1 MSGWRRQGEWL
12 EWRAAGDIQG
22 REQARQLAS
31 ALIGEKWSRTLL
43 HNGGLLWQGSRLR
56 LRLFPEE
63 PNVQADEWTDIEF
76 LYEDDFC
83 FVADKPAGMKV
94 HPTAEGEKGTLLQAA
109 ASRLAAEGQLCRPR
123 HIHRL
128 DEDTTGPVLFAK
140 YDWCR
145 RFLTPGCARKASA
158 ARTSPSSKA
167 GLRKRRAGSTHRS
180 AATGI
185 TRHVAGFPRQASQP
199 SPYMNGWK
207 RIRTLRSCG

>member
-109 ASRLAAEGQLCRPR
+109 ASSLPPRGSSAVRGIFTGWTKTRPVR
-123 HIHRL
+123 CCL
-128 DEDTTGPVLFAK
+128 PSTTGA
-140 YDWCR
+140 DD
-145 RFLTPGCARKASA
+145 S
-158 ARTSPSSKA
+158 
-167 GLRKRRAGSTHRS
+167 
-180 AATGI
+180 
-185 TRHVAGFPRQASQP
+185 
-199 SPYMNGWK
+199 
-207 RIRTLRSCG
+207 